1 MPTSLSVKAERNNP
15 PFARSEAMR
24 VCLLS
29 HVALAFAATFAAVP
43 ACGEEPA
50 TPRSPDAA
58 SGAKSVTVFPVLLGP
73 GTPTFRIAP
82 GAPKKVAE
90 FVGLLLER
98 GGMKEIE
105 VADAEFSPPEKAD
118 LAKVAEAFSQFVRS
132 RNLRTEYAL
141 FGQFI
146 GSLDSGVDEIR
157 FVVVDRQGKVVLT
170 ERADRQ
176 QLTQIGEPKVE
187 PMTATVYLVNR
198 LRGLWGL
205 ADPDRE
211 DAPEGK
217 MAQLWAKDSGT
228 PSKAER
234 EAMQSRLSDLK
245 KKIKTSTVAVFPVRV
260 AAESDAKAAVRL
272 AEMLTK
278 QGFGHA
284 EAASIGPKLQIKP
297 NTNEMRILWDTA
309 RAFQDFLRKN
319 PSAAD
324 YALLADYIGKPE
336 IGGVHFILCDRS
348 GDWVLVELRNSH
360 HDDFQRIN
368 PQSVDD
374 CNRLVIEALKNDL
387 R

>member
-1 MPTSLSVKAERNNP
+1 
-15 PFARSEAMR
+15 MR
-24 VCLLS
+24 LCLLS
-29 HVALAFAATFAAVP
+29 HVALAFAAFVVAFP
-43 ACGEEPA
+43 AYGQEPA
-50 TPRSPDAA
+50 SPGSPDAA
-58 SGAKSVTVFPVLLGP
+58 SRAKSVTVFPIVLTSDKPLPP
-73 GTPTFRIAP
+73 GMS
-82 GAPKKVAE
+82 KKVAE
-90 FVGLLLER
+90 VVGLLLER

-118 LAKVAEAFSQFVRS
+118 LAKVGEAFGQFVRS
-132 RNLRTEYAL
+132 RNLRTEHAL

-146 GSLDSGVDEIR
+146 GTPGSGVDEIR
-157 FVVVDRQGKVVLT
+157 FVVVDRQGKVVLA
-170 ERADRQ
+170 ERAGQQ
-176 QLTQIGEPKVE
+176 QLSPSGGPKIDC
-187 PMTATVYLVNR
+187 PMDACVYLFNR

-228 PSKAER
+228 SSKAER

-245 KKIKTSTVAVFPVRV
+245 KKIKTSTVVVFPVRV
-260 AAESDAKAAVRL
+260 AAEGDAKAAVAL

-278 QGFGHA
+278 QGFGRA
-284 EAASIGPKLQIKP
+284 EAANIDPKLQIKG
-297 NTNEMRILWDTA
+297 NSNEMRILWDTA
-309 RAFQDFLRKN
+309 RSFQEFLHKN
-319 PSAAD
+319 PPATD

-360 HDDFQRIN
+360 HADFQRIN
-368 PQSVDD
+368 PQSPDD
-374 CNRLVIEALKNDL
+374 CNRLVIEALKDDL